1 MYATQCEVCNC
12 ITNTLMRL
20 QSEQAAPSLVAPD
33 GNAAQV
39 VENTPDEVTF
49 FVESG
54 EHRGYYTHNK
64 HTGKKE
70 IRQA

>member
-1 MYATQCEVCNC
+1 
-12 ITNTLMRL
+12 MRL
-20 QSEQAAPSLVAPD
+20 QSEQAASELVAPD
-33 GNAAQV
+33 GSNAMV

-49 FVESG
+49 FVERG